1 MAAGDAARLLR
12 WYPVAWRERY
22 GDELVALME
31 DQLGGRDTSIRFR
44 LSIALAGLRERAH
57 GAGIVGRCASAA
69 ERARAG
75 ALLVLCAWTAF
86 VVAGASFAKLSEHFD
101 AAVPRASRGVP
112 WGAYQ
117 QVQIV
122 SVVAAALLVAAGCC
136 VLPAFVRFVGRGGWA
151 PIRRAVLQAMA
162 PSAALA
168 VAIVALAAWAHH
180 LSFGQRNGADAAYGT
195 AVVAAAV
202 LFVAVLGLWTRAAV
216 VAGRRLELS
225 RGVLAAVSSLAIGVA
240 ASMVAMTVG
249 TAIWWAV
256 MAEHA
261 PWFLHG
267 TLSGTGGSAFDLR
280 IAGTMALML
289 VSALL
294 GAYGVARIGRPWA
307 RRAPDTPRSA

>member
-1 MAAGDAARLLR
+1 MTASDAARLLR
-12 WYPVAWRERY
+12 WYPAAWRERY

-31 DQLGGRDTSIRFR
+31 DELGGRDTSIRFR

-57 GAGIVGRCASAA
+57 GAGIVGRGASAA

-75 ALLVLCAWTAF
+75 ALLVLCAWTTF

-101 AAVPRASRGVP
+101 AAVPRASRGLP
-112 WGAYQ
+112 GGAYR

-122 SVVAAALLVAAGCC
+122 SVVAAALLVVAGCC
-136 VLPAFVRFVGRGGWA
+136 VLPAFMRFVRRGGWSLIA
-151 PIRRAVLQAMA
+151 RAVWQATVS
-162 PSAALA
+162 SAALA
-168 VAIVALAAWAHH
+168 VAIVPLAAWAHH
-180 LSFGQRNGADAAYGT
+180 LSYGQRNGTDAAYSA
-195 AVVAAAV
+195 AVVAAAA
-202 LFVAVLGLWTRAAV
+202 LLVAVLGLWTRAAV
-216 VAGRRLELS
+216 VAGRRLELG

-267 TLSGTGGSAFDLR
+267 TPAGSGGSPFNPQLA
-280 IAGTMALML
+280 ATMALMAAS
-289 VSALL
+289 VAL
-294 GAYGVARIGRPWA
+294 GQYGVARIGRSWLEL
-307 RRAPDTPRSA
+307 RRATP